1 MNAISINQFT
11 QNLQDFIQQVIY
23 QHTPL
28 KITSQNGEN
37 FIIISAEDWEQQQ
50 ETLFVL
56 QNSQLM
62 QQINES
68 LATHTQNKGYIPNQ
82 EDLNEIGRAHV

>member
-11 QNLQDFIQQVIY
+11 NNIQDFINQVIE

-28 KITSQNGEN
+28 KITSQNGED

-56 QNSQLM
+56 QNSELM
-62 QQINES
+62 QQINDS
-68 LATHTQNKGYIPNQ
+68 LATHSQNKGHLLNQ
-82 EDLNEIGRAHV
+82 EQLNEILNI

>member
-11 QNLQDFIQQVIY
+11 NNIQDFIKQVIE

-28 KITSQNGEN
+28 KITSQNGEDL
-37 FIIISAEDWEQQQ
+37 IIMSAEDWEQQQ

-56 QNSQLM
+56 QNSELM
-62 QQINES
+62 QQINDS
-68 LATHTQNKGYIPNQ
+68 LTTHTQNQGKKLNQ
-82 EDLNEIGRAHV
+82 E